1 MERFLLIAR
10 KGDHQS
16 ECVLY
21 GGRTAVFM
29 VPPAT
34 LLEQLCLQNGS
45 SLEGRITAFRT
56 LAQVCQKPA
65 VLISERSQILYFP
78 TLGMENKDCVWICYN
93 EILKIRSVGADHTEI
108 LFADGSRHQVDVN
121 YRIIRN
127 QRLRCADFLQKLNSC
142 GKASLETD
150 ARNGIMKQA

>member
-10 KGDHQS
+10 KGDSQS

-29 VPPAT
+29 VPPT
-34 LLEQLCLQNGS
+34 VLLEQLCLQNGS
-45 SLEGRITAFRT
+45 SLEGRITAFRS
-56 LAQVCQKPA
+56 LANVCQKPA

-78 TLGMENKDCVWICYN
+78 TLGMENRECVWVCYN
-93 EILKIRSVGADHTEI
+93 EILKIRSVGADRTEI
-108 LFADGSRHQVDVN
+108 LFTDGSRQLLDVN

-127 QRLRCADFLQKLNSC
+127 QRLRCADFLQKLNQC
-142 GKASLETD
+142 GKTGLETD
-150 ARNGIMKQA
+150 ACNGIMKQA